1 MYKIYINSTP
11 LFLMNEVEARTRILA
26 NGGDRELTARY
37 LKKSK
42 TLLNYADMLEKGG
55 NKHLDSVA
63 IYSDDLELLM
73 TDFAQLFQIIE
84 AAGGVVQNEKQETL
98 LIFRRGSWDLPK
110 GKLDEGESSRQ
121 GAAREVEEETGVRV
135 LMGDKICTTWHTYSM
150 NGNRILKRTKWYRMT
165 LTDESQMAPQA
176 DEGIEK
182 LAWLDRKQA
191 QLVLTNSF
199 SSIRYVLE
207 QVGNLKVENQKSA
220 DA

>member
-110 GKLDEGESSRQ
+110 GKLDAGETPEQ
-121 GAAREVEEETGVRV
+121 AAEREIQEETGLNHVTV
-135 LMGDKICTTWHTYSM
+135 GQFLLTTYHTYKE
-150 NGNRILKRTKWYRMT
+150 GKKRILKKTYWYDMKT
-165 LTDESQMAPQA
+165 TDNQLTPQA
-176 DEGIEK
+176 EEGIE
-182 LAWLDRKQA
+182 LAVWRQIDEFLSTEKNIYPNILD
-191 QLVLTNSF
+191 VLKSHT
-199 SSIRYVLE
+199 
-207 QVGNLKVENQKSA
+207 ENKI
-220 DA
+220 